1 MAEPT
6 VEDAIA
12 TIRTKI
18 FAQLI
23 TTMPP
28 STYDHLELAVDA
40 AMDALNDPQIQWVY
54 ATIAGRSA

>member
-12 TIRTKI
+12 TIRTTV

-28 STYDHLELAVDA
+28 STYDHLERAVDA
-40 AMDALNDPQIQWVY
+40 TMDALNEPKIQWVY
-54 ATIAGRSA
+54 TTLAARSA